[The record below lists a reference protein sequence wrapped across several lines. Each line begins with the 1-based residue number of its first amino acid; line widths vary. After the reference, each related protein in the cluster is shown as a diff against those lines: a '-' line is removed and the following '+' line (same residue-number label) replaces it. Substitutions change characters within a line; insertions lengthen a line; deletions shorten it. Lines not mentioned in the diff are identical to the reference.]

1 MRLRPQCGDLTYHHL
16 FFLTPLVH
24 GLLCL
29 EKALKTAER
38 DLMLALDSLPAQQEE
53 CREGEMYEGEA
64 VSTHTVAK
72 TAEKGVQIDA
82 NEAGGTVDGY
92 GCVMDQDVE
101 VRLGQE
107 AKHHAV
113 QAELIAVRAQHED
126 LMHERD
132 ILAAEVAVQEKI
144 FTSII

>member
-1 MRLRPQCGDLTYHHL
+1 MTWATTRTTSPPAWRE
-16 FFLTPLVH
+16 
-24 GLLCL
+24 LLN
-29 EKALKTAER
+29 TQR
-38 DLMLALDSLPAQQEE
+38 RQ
-53 CREGEMYEGEA
+53 R
-64 VSTHTVAK
+64 H
-72 TAEKGVQIDA
+72 
-82 NEAGGTVDGY
+82 GY